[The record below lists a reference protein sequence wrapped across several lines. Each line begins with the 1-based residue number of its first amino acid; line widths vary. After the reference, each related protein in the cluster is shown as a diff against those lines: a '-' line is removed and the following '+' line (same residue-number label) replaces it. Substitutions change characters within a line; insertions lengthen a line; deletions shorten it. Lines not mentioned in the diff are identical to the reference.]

1 MALAVVGAPGVDT
14 CVLAA
19 PVMDLALVDICSRKM
34 GWWLCVYVCVGGR
47 GGGEQRQ
54 ESGRQMGDKLAQFDK
69 IFPIMERERKKKRPH
84 DGRPR
89 CAARTREELNAG
101 L

>member
-1 MALAVVGAPGVDT
+1 MLTHVCWQPP
-14 CVLAA
+14 LWIWHSSISAA
-19 PVMDLALVDICSRKM
+19 ARWD
-34 GWWLCVYVCVGGR
+34 GGC
-47 GGGEQRQ
+47 GGGVGKGKGQRQ

-69 IFPIMERERKKKRPH
+69 IFPIMEREKKKRPH
-84 DGRPR
+84 DERPR

>member
-34 GWWLCVYVCVGGR
+34 GWWLWGGVGKGK
-47 GGGEQRQ
+47 GQRQ

-69 IFPIMERERKKKRPH
+69 IFPIMEREKKKRPH
-84 DGRPR
+84 DERPR